1 MTTGHPVLAEFQAAC
16 QKYYACLVL
25 ANRGISQSARQ
36 MSRTPAPPDA
46 KVFFSDVDPAKQR
59 ATATL
64 KRADLLAFSADDGHF
79 ADTLSKAMLITLYAE
94 WDEYF
99 RPKFANSI
107 GVQASKVRCNLLG
120 DLRHIRNCIVHAKSV
135 VTTEHLKLKELKWRI
150 GPGPLLVS
158 AQMMREFI
166 EQTHSLTVNIID

>member
-1 MTTGHPVLAEFQAAC
+1 MSTGHPVLADFQAAC

-25 ANRGISQSARQ
+25 ANKGIHQSAQ
-36 MSRTPAPPDA
+36 EMSSAPAPPEA
-46 KVFFSDVDPAKQR
+46 RVFFSEVDPTKQR
-59 ATATL
+59 ATATI
-64 KRADLLAFSADDGHF
+64 KKTDLLAFSANDGHF
-79 ADTLSKAMLITLYAE
+79 ADTLSKAMLVTLYAE

-99 RPKFANSI
+99 RPKFAGSI
-107 GVQASKVRCNLLG
+107 GVPSGKVRCNLLG

-150 GPGPLLVS
+150 APGPLLIS

-166 EQTHSLTVNIID
+166 EQTHSLAVYIEN